1 MVDARKQIKNALE
14 SIESDTKF
22 KVRMQFPQSVNDG
35 VMITYFEVLNQQ
47 TYVSVV
53 DEIAFQ
59 VDIWAYDM
67 TTLCFFIG
75 KVSDALTAIGLKRQF
90 VSPDIMPA
98 GNGGYFRKTMR
109 FGRKVDTRTNRLI
122 D

>member
-1 MVDARKQIKNALE
+1 VVDARKQIKEALE
-14 SIESDTKF
+14 SIESSTNF
-22 KVRMQFPQSVNDG
+22 KVKMQFPQSVNDG
-35 VMITYFEVLNQQ
+35 EMITYFELLNQQ
-47 TYVSVV
+47 TNISVV
-53 DEIAFQ
+53 DELAFQ

-67 TTLCFFIG
+67 ATLCSLTE
-75 KVSDALTAIGLKRQF
+75 KANDALTAIGLKRQF
-90 VSPDIMPA
+90 VSPDIVPT

>member
-1 MVDARKQIKNALE
+1 MVDAREQIKDILE
-14 SIESDTKF
+14 GISYSKPFTVK
-22 KVRMQFPQSVNDG
+22 MQFPQSENDG
-35 VMITYFEVLNQQ
+35 EMITYFEFLNNQ
-47 TYVSVV
+47 TAISVV

-59 VDIWAYDM
+59 VDVWAYDM
-67 TTLCFFIG
+67 ETLVSLVE
-75 KVSDALTAIGLKRQF
+75 KASDALTATGFKRQF
-90 VSPDIMPA
+90 VSPDIFPT

>member
-1 MVDARKQIKNALE
+1 MVNARKQIKNALE

-59 VDIWAYDM
+59 VDIWVYDM
-67 TTLCFFIG
+67 TTLCEFIG
-75 KVSDALTAIGLKRQF
+75 KVSDVLTAIGLKRQF
-90 VSPDIMPA
+90 VSPDIMPS

>member
-1 MVDARKQIKNALE
+1 MVDARRQIKSALE
-14 SIESDTKF
+14 SIDGGNV
-22 KVRMQFPQSVNDG
+22 KVKMQFPQSVNDG
-35 VMITYFEVLNQQ
+35 EMITYFELLNQQ
-47 TYVSVV
+47 TYISVV

-59 VDIWAYDM
+59 IDIWAYSM
-67 TTLCFFIG
+67 TRLCELTG
-75 KVSDALTAIGLKRQF
+75 KASDALTDMGLKRQF
-90 VSPDIMPA
+90 VSPDIFPT

>member
-1 MVDARKQIKNALE
+1 MVDARKQIKRALE
-14 SIESDTKF
+14 GIESDTVF
-22 KVRMQFPQSVNDG
+22 KVKMQFPQSVNDG
-35 VMITYFEVLNQQ
+35 EMITYFELLNQQ
-47 TYVSVV
+47 TYISVV

-59 VDIWAYDM
+59 VDVWAYSM
-67 TTLCFFIG
+67 AKLCELAG
-75 KVSDALTAIGLKRQF
+75 KASDVLTDIGLKRQF
-90 VSPDIMPA
+90 VSPDILPT